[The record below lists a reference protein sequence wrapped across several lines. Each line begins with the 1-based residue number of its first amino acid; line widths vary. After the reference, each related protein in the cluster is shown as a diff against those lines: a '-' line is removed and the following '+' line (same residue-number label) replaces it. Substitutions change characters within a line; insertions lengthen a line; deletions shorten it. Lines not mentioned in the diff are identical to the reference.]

1 MSLKLDI
8 LRHEYPS
15 HGSVEAVCRTE
26 QMKAKVA
33 TTVIENEARIAGPE
47 EIESPASELCRS
59 LTPCD
64 VRE

>member
-1 MSLKLDI
+1 MIQGRRLRAKMSLKLDI

-33 TTVIENEARIAGPE
+33 TTVIENEARIAGG
-47 EIESPASELCRS
+47 
-59 LTPCD
+59 D
-64 VRE
+64 